1 MVVPLFSAV
10 RGAVVVLVPNL
21 IPAVA
26 GEGHGGERN
35 DCPVL
40 AHKLIAGG
48 NDTGCIEY
56 LQHLGHFGKRGSI
69 RGFGDLF
76 LALIDAVMGIRREP
90 KTFRRQDNQPP
101 ADEVLDEPVGGGV
114 YQWI

>member
-26 GEGHGGERN
+26 GEGYGGERN

-40 AHKLIAGG
+40 ADKPVARG
-48 NDTGCIEY
+48 NDAGCIEY
-56 LQHLGHFGKRGSI
+56 LQHLGNLGKCSPSLGS
-69 RGFGDLF
+69 GHLF
-76 LALIDAVMGIRREP
+76 LALIDAVVGVERDPEA
-90 KTFRRQDNQPP
+90 FRRQDNQPP
-101 ADEVLDEPVGGGV
+101 DGEVLD
-114 YQWI
+114 